1 MGLIKTEL
9 MCAESKCR
17 FPEHLWQGFFVIDPK
32 ELSLVIYS
40 SIGMNWNDLTIEE
53 STLSK
58 QIKLQAFK
66 WGYKEGET
74 NYHKRN
80 YHRLPV

>member
-1 MGLIKTEL
+1 MQVSWAPVAKL
-9 MCAESKCR
+9 
-17 FPEHLWQGFFVIDPK
+17 FVIAPK
-32 ELSLVIYS
+32 ELSLIYS
-40 SIGMNWNDLTIEE
+40 SISMNWNDLTAEE

-74 NYHKRN
+74 N
-80 YHRLPV
+80 